1 MNANPIILAPNGFP
15 WRAAVI
21 GIAVVAVGV
30 LGGMA
35 VFPAAAVGGL
45 FIVSALIGLAVFA
58 ASLG

>member
-1 MNANPIILAPNGFP
+1 MKANPVILAPNGFP
-15 WRAAVI
+15 WRAALIGGAVI
-21 GIAVVAVGV
+21 AVGV
-30 LGGMA
+30 VGGMA